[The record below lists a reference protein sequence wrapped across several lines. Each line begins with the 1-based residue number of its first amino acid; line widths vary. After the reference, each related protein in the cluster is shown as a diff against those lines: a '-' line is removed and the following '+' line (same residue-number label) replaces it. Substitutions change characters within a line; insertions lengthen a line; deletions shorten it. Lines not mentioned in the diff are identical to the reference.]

1 MTISVARLSPA
12 KVWLA
17 ALCRAM
23 TTTARISRIAE
34 VDGR

>member
-1 MTISVARLSPA
+1 MTISVARLIPA

-23 TTTARISRIAE
+23 TAMARISRIAE

>member
-1 MTISVARLSPA
+1 MTISVARPSPA
-12 KVWLA
+12 KLRLA

-23 TTTARISRIAE
+23 KAMARISRVAE